1 MGQRDNK
8 MKKEGKTISEGD
20 HSDFQGSIFKIQT
33 PFFLFPTS
41 QILNYSFFPMGWAK
55 NGREVHS
62 FINSS

>member
-33 PFFLFPTS
+33 PFFSLPYLPNSELLIFS
-41 QILNYSFFPMGWAK
+41 YGMG
-55 NGREVHS
+55 
-62 FINSS
+62 